1 MHDLCEDASIRDL
14 WEAMNGK
21 SLIEEIASSANKFNS
36 RTRNL
41 AIDLLLDF
49 DPETIN

>member
-14 WEAMNGK
+14 WEAMDGK
-21 SLIEEIASSANKFNS
+21 SLIDEIASSANKYNN
-36 RTRNL
+36 RTRDL
-41 AIDLLLDF
+41 AIDLILDF